1 MGEPNYINL
10 LYILNY
16 EMYAYIY
23 VFGLFLGTEQIPGQ
37 ARDGTVVGQARDG
50 TVVDQARDGTVC
62 GKT

>member
-1 MGEPNYINL
+1 
-10 LYILNY
+10 
-16 EMYAYIY
+16 MYAYIY